1 MDIFDKLRRVFSTG
15 LIVSDVKSDSIKV
28 IDTRRSQA
36 YKHKNNLI
44 SKLHRSQAYSSGI
57 SQNYAV
63 NRLALYRDYDM
74 MDADPIL
81 SCLAGD
87 TRVMTLDKIQTMQQL
102 TERYKDGQE
111 FQVWCWDNQKCKY
124 TIGNA
129 HHPRK
134 MGVKPVIQI
143 YFDNG
148 KMLKC
153 TKDHKILLSDGT
165 YKQAQYL
172 TQLDSLRPFLYQNKE
187 YMMINQANTSKY
199 TKAHQYIYKHILK
212 KHKKGMHIHHLDHNK
227 YNNQTKNLI
236 QLTPETHMQYHG
248 ISIKTNNKKKLGWTK
263 EKRQQASIR
272 SINRFKCPQF
282 LQKFS
287 KKMKQ
292 VANTPYRKKQ
302 YTEIAKELFKDPI
315 YKEKVTAEMIKYAK
329 SDKNKMFQKE
339 KFIKMNQYN
348 WQHNK
353 QYQKKISQTSSNN
366 CKALW
371 KQQGFKQKFV
381 QKRLENLE
389 LKIANDPNY
398 NKKIKN
404 ISTQKILLQGIKYNN
419 LKQFSQNFD
428 TGIIGYPAKNAYKLI
443 SRRLKKCGY
452 KNFTDYKN
460 NYQYQNHKVIK
471 IIDNNQSIEVY
482 DLTVDYYQN
491 FCLQNQIIVSNS
503 ALDIYVYEAL
513 TKDQFG
519 DILQVK
525 TQDKQ
530 IQEILRQLFYD
541 RLNCQFNF
549 SVWFRNF
556 VKYGDFA
563 VALKLSPQYGI
574 IGAEPISP
582 YQFQR
587 VQDDQDNPE
596 GYAFRLT
603 GIGNQIIQN
612 YNIAHFRLL
621 RDTNFLPYGK
631 SVLQPARRVWKSLS
645 LMIDAMMIQR
655 IMRAPERRVFKIQTG
670 DLAPQE
676 IAPYMQDVMNKM
688 QKVPYKDPATGQ
700 INLKYNMQNLTQDYY
715 IPVRG
720 SHDGSS
726 IETLSGMD
734 NNMIEDVQFIKSY
747 MMAALKIPKAFLSF
761 EQGIESKSTL
771 AGLDIIFARY
781 IQDLQ
786 NLFVNELNRIAL
798 IHLFMLGYTDLDEID
813 FRLSLN
819 NPSDVKKLQEMQL
832 WARKVQLGKQMQQS
846 GHFSF
851 NYIFEHIYQISQKQS
866 VTILKHVLRDAK
878 FRKKLMDIQS
888 GEDQQFGSERG
899 YQDQHDDYVYDDR
912 QQQPQGRQQQKE
924 GQVELSDQTEEMLDN
939 EIDTNPLDNNNFIG
953 GTPLNI
959 D

>member
-1 MDIFDKLRRVFSTG
+1 MDIFDKLKRVFSTG
-15 LIVSDVKSDSIKV
+15 LMVSDVKSNSIKV
-28 IDTRRSQA
+28 IDTKRTQA
-36 YKHKNNLI
+36 YTQKNNFM
-44 SKLHRSQAYSSGI
+44 SKLHKNQSYSSNM

-63 NRLALYRDYDM
+63 NRTALYRDYDM
-74 MDADPIL
+74 MDSDPIL

-134 MGVKPVIQI
+134 MGIKPVIQV

-199 TKAHQYIYKHILK
+199 TNAHQFIYKYVLN
-212 KHKKGMHIHHLDHNK
+212 KHKKGMQIHHLDHNK
-227 YNNQTKNLI
+227 YNNSTKNLI

-248 ISIKTNNKKKLGWTK
+248 ISIATRNNKKLGWTK
-263 EKRQQASIR
+263 EKRLQASIR
-272 SINRFKCPQF
+272 STNMFKCPQF

-292 VANTPYRKKQ
+292 CANTPYRKKQ
-302 YTEIAKELFKDPI
+302 YFKIAKELFKDPI
-315 YKEKVTAEMIKYAK
+315 YKEKAIKGMVEYAK
-329 SDKNKMFQKE
+329 SDKNKKIQKE

-348 WQHNK
+348 WQHNEV
-353 QYQKKISQTSSNN
+353 YQKKIAQTSSNN
-366 CKALW
+366 CKSLW
-371 KQQGFKQKFV
+371 KKQGFKQKFI

-389 LKIANDPNY
+389 LKVANDPNY

-404 ISTQKILLQGIKYNN
+404 IPTQKILLQGIKYNN

-428 TGIIGYPAKNAYKLI
+428 SGIIGYPAKNAHKLI

-460 NYQYQNHKVIK
+460 NYQYQNHKVVK

-503 ALDIYVYEAL
+503 ALDIYVFQAL
-513 TKDQFG
+513 TKDEFG
-519 DILQVK
+519 DILQIK
-525 TQDKQ
+525 CQDNQ
-530 IQEILRQLFYD
+530 IEEVLRQLFYQ

-549 SVWFRNF
+549 SVWFRNL
-556 VKYGDFA
+556 VKYGDFPL
-563 VALKLSPQYGI
+563 ALKLDQQYGI
-574 IGAEPISP
+574 IGAQPISP
-582 YQFQR
+582 YDFQR
-587 VQDDQDNPE
+587 IEDDGGGPE
-596 GYAFRLT
+596 SYSFKIL
-603 GIGNQIIQN
+603 GIGNELIQN

-621 RDTNFLPYGK
+621 NDSNFLPYGK
-631 SVLQPARRVWKSLS
+631 SVLEPARRTWKSLS

-655 IMRAPERRVFKIQTG
+655 IMRAPQRRVFKVDVG
-670 DLAPQE
+670 DLPNEE
-676 IAPYMQDVMNKM
+676 IQSYMGDVINKM
-688 QKVPYKDPATGQ
+688 KKVPYKDPNTGQ
-700 INLKYNMQNLTQDYY
+700 VNLKYNMQNMIQDYY

-720 SHDGSS
+720 SQDGSS
-726 IETLSGMD
+726 VQTLEGM
-734 NNMIEDVQFIKSY
+734 NNEMIQDIQFLKSY
-747 MMAALKIPKAFLSF
+747 MMAALKIPKAFLAF
-761 EQGIESKSTL
+761 QQGLQGKATL

-781 IQDLQ
+781 IQSLQ
-786 NLFVNELNRIAL
+786 NLFINELNRMAY
-798 IHLFMLGYTDLDEID
+798 IHLYITGYRDLNDID

-819 NPSDVKKLQEMQL
+819 NPSDVKKLQQMQL
-832 WARKVQLGKQMQQS
+832 WQQKVNLGKEMQQS
-846 GHFSF
+846 GHFSY
-851 NYIFEHIYQISQKQS
+851 NYIFKHIYQINDDDAVKMLKQ
-866 VTILKHVLRDAK
+866 VMYDTRY
-878 FRKKLMDIQS
+878 RKKLADIQN
-888 GEDQQFGSERG
+888 GQQE
-899 YQDQHDDYVYDDR
+899 QIPEEDDYQQPEV
-912 QQQPQGRQQQKE
+912 QQQEQQDVKQEEPQQQKKPK
-924 GQVELSDQTEEMLDN
+924 LSKTTNDMK
-939 EIDTNPLDNNNFIG
+939 DTNPLDNNNFIG
-953 GTPLNI
+953 NTPLNI